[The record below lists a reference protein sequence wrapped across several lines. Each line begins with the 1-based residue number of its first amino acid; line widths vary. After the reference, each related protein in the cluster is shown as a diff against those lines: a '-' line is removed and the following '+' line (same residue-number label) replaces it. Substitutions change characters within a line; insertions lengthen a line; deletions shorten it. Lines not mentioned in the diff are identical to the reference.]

1 MRASSAPL
9 FETYGVQLVLAG
21 HDHDYQRSEQ
31 IKGVTYVVSG
41 GAALLR
47 PARRADFSVA
57 AWSILHF
64 TDITV
69 WSDHLDRYAINQQ
82 LEIFDLVTL
91 MP

>member
-1 MRASSAPL
+1 
-9 FETYGVQLVLAG
+9 
-21 HDHDYQRSEQ
+21 
-31 IKGVTYVVSG
+31 VSG

-57 AWSILHF
+57 AWSVLHF
-64 TDITV
+64 TDIAV
-69 WSDHLDRYAINQQ
+69 WSDHLDLRAVDQQ